1 LPTRLAVLL
10 VLWTA
15 SLWAIA
21 EPDRA
26 PAARPVVVLT
36 LDGAVSPG
44 TADYVVRGIRKAAE
58 RGAGLIVLRMDTP
71 GGLDTSMRRIVRE
84 ILAALV
90 PIAVY
95 VAPEGARAAS
105 AGLVFATVAMALK
118 ARTRPVVS
126 GREDMLGARGI
137 ALEDFEREG
146 WARIMG
152 ETWRVESPVQV
163 KRDQALRVVGMSG
176 LTLHVEPETKGEQS

>member
-1 LPTRLAVLL
+1 MNDYRGMLPSCAAKSAQNRRAPAALL

-21 EPDRA
+21 EADKA
-26 PAARPVVVLT
+26 PAARPVLVLT

-71 GGLDTSMRRIVRE
+71 GGLDTSMRGIVRE
-84 ILAALV
+84 ILASPV

-105 AGLVFATVAMALK
+105 AGTYIL
-118 ARTRPVVS
+118 
-126 GREDMLGARGI
+126 
-137 ALEDFEREG
+137 
-146 WARIMG
+146 
-152 ETWRVESPVQV
+152 
-163 KRDQALRVVGMSG
+163 
-176 LTLHVEPETKGEQS
+176 